1 MPDTD
6 TQFQRVITTFLW
18 WEAPSSDP
26 EAAESKFL
34 AAMRAFITPEIRKR
48 AFGLTRVTGEEGAR
62 VVFGTHSPIVT
73 STQRGPEGSG
83 VQLQGQLYDFPV
95 DLAALMAEGWTSIH
109 SLNVRVQGTPCVVL
123 ESRSMSDEE
132 AEARALYERLKLRFE
147 GR

>member
-6 TQFQRVITTFLW
+6 TQFQRVITTFLL
-18 WEAPSSDP
+18 WEAATGPNSDP

-34 AAMRAFITPEIRKR
+34 TAMRTFITPEIEERFTR
-48 AFGLTRVTGEEGAR
+48 ATGSESAR

-73 STQRGPEGSG
+73 STQRPEGGG